1 MAEFCLECWNKIM
14 DTNDPKE
21 KFILSRRPDFCEECR
36 QWKPVIIRVKNA
48 IAFCN
53 GCCANKRCSVRTP
66 LIIYRL

>member
-36 QWKPVIIRVKNA
+36 QWKPVIIRVK
-48 IAFCN
+48 
-53 GCCANKRCSVRTP
+53 KRYCLLQWLLRK
-66 LIIYRL
+66 